1 MGFLGAIEGAVNGA
15 VNVAATRRGEDRCEL
30 LESVVMFVPESE
42 WGGLEGVNNKVDSG
56 GGSSSVSGGDGM
68 HCEVGENPGEGVDN
82 ALGRDFCDPDTVTQQ
97 VGASGRFKI
106 PPVKSMWRPSAADGR
121 LPVDEDAGGLPGGA
135 RGVRL
140 KSKRLWTW
148 AQAECWGLMREL

>member
-1 MGFLGAIEGAVNGA
+1 
-15 VNVAATRRGEDRCEL
+15 
-30 LESVVMFVPESE
+30 MFVPESE

-97 VGASGRFKI
+97 VVASGRFKI

-135 RGVRL
+135 RGVAVEVKEAVDLGPGRVLGIDAGAVEKVRRL
-140 KSKRLWTW
+140 
-148 AQAECWGLMREL
+148 EGLRKEAIPKDS